1 MMRAPGRRQR
11 EWSGD
16 SIYNLLCLVLLVL
29 FLLDNV
35 EKDKLA
41 QKFNSQWGFTI

>member
-1 MMRAPGRRQR
+1 MMRARGRQQR

-16 SIYNLLCLVLLVL
+16 SIYNSLGLVLLVL

-41 QKFNSQWGFTI
+41 QKFNSQLGFTI